1 MKFNTKPKCIY
12 IKNIYI
18 QPTKYQ
24 KFNNSANVFMENK
37 KLVSDYNANN
47 QTTNNITKQI
57 PKTSIK
63 TYYQNIYPKNPND
76 LYKEN
81 PNYSSSK
88 NVSYKTS
95 YRNEKGHIISVET
108 YKGSVISGR
117 KTDQK
122 NYEIANP
129 FKERSNSENSINC
142 FNRTYSFFNKDNAKA
157 NITTK
162 KVEKD
167 FLSNLSNKNNI
178 TFANN
183 PQKMSNVRNKEKSSD
198 NYIPFSNKNS
208 SCSCTISRKG
218 SKKYFYQDQTFR
230 KDAKN
235 DKSNDNDKNNDQRI
249 FYSTFQKNQFL
260 SPNCNINNNVSQ
272 TIIPNSYTEQ
282 INKNK
287 FNKNAKRIQ
296 KYILSDKKRKMKSRQ
311 NFREYKN
318 PLSKSTSIDLNDN
331 NYYKKNTPS
340 RNGIEEIYGKN
351 KSPTNTPSIISND
364 SIFNNNENKNFEWI
378 REDKELY
385 INNLNNN
392 NFENELNTSN
402 YYDSNSIID
411 DRYYKD
417 YDNIKLKEMKDKVFA
432 QSAIIIQSVF
442 RGFLVKNKLDTFL
455 YNYKNYNKAMELLE
469 KLFDLYLR
477 KNTELEKEKLLNFLK
492 EKQKEK
498 EKSFGNKSNINFK
511 SCKAF
516 KLLNIPYTPHNES
529 GESLYT
535 NKFIDLFLH
544 EEIGE
549 RFNIIKKNINKEK
562 ELEKKYKEEL
572 ENVNSKMNKLI
583 EENNML
589 KDMNQKS
596 KLRDDKFKEITMENK
611 KKDNIIN
618 IITNDNQNLAKRLK
632 IIQDKYNK
640 LFIEKQIHLNIELKK
655 NISEYKNSKELL
667 EDYKKLN
674 LLYLFYKKNIHLS
687 GILRKNFDK
696 YKNIATIIKDKKNT
710 NNSIRELKLN
720 YIMTNHKSKTN
731 NNTYINFIKLYY
743 NDLLKNKEDENKNNI
758 IKEKLMNII
767 SKKEKAYKLF
777 LKSYFNKF
785 YYNGVLSSLIEEKNE
800 RLEKEKI
807 IKLNNLKKY
816 IISIENRK
824 KKYYIFKYR
833 NCFNRWNLISK
844 MLSMKAVTDE
854 KKRKK
859 RQKQRTK
866 KKLEKNKSANK
877 YLSNSNSNSNIHNE
891 KNNINTYNKEKD
903 KDIINYLEHSVTTDF
918 SGVEIIMD
926 NKTDKI
932 MKATEKLNGIFYKAA
947 LYYKLIEN
955 NNKNNNNIDSNSNNQ
970 NISKNNSDK
979 KDVKDD
985 NGNDNDDDEDSGESS
1000 FGI

>member
-24 KFNNSANVFMENK
+24 KFNNSANVLMENK

-47 QTTNNITKQI
+47 QTTNNISKQM

-81 PNYSSSK
+81 PNYSSLK
-88 NVSYKTS
+88 DVSYKTS
-95 YRNEKGHIISVET
+95 YRNEKDHIISAET

-142 FNRTYSFFNKDNAKA
+142 FNRTYSFFNKDNSKT

-162 KVEKD
+162 KVEND
-167 FLSNLSNKNNI
+167 FLSNLSYKNNI
-178 TFANN
+178 TFAIN
-183 PQKMSNVRNKEKSSD
+183 PQKMSNEINKEKSSD
-198 NYIPFSNKNS
+198 NYISYSNKNS
-208 SCSCTISRKG
+208 SCSCKISRTG

-235 DKSNDNDKNNDQRI
+235 DKSNDNDKINDQRI
-249 FYSTFQKNQFL
+249 FFSTFQKNQFL
-260 SPNCNINNNVSQ
+260 SPNSNINNNISQ

-318 PLSKSTSIDLNDN
+318 PLSKSTCIDLNDN

-340 RNGIEEIYGKN
+340 RNGIEDIYSKN
-351 KSPTNTPSIISND
+351 KNPTNTPSIISND
-364 SIFNNNENKNFEWI
+364 SIFNNNDNKNFEWI

-411 DRYYKD
+411 GYYKD
-417 YDNIKLKEMKDKVFA
+417 YDKIKLKEMKDKVFA

-455 YNYKNYNKAMELLE
+455 YNYKNYYKAMELLE

-477 KNTELEKEKLLNFLK
+477 KNTGLEKEKLLNFLK

-498 EKSFGNKSNINFK
+498 EKTFGNKSNINFK

-516 KLLNIPYTPHNES
+516 KLFNIPYTPHNDS

-562 ELEKKYKEEL
+562 ELEKKHKEEL
-572 ENVNSKMNKLI
+572 ENVNNKMNKLI

-618 IITNDNQNLAKRLK
+618 IITNDNQNLAKKLK

-640 LFIEKQIHLNIELKK
+640 LFIEKQIHLNIELNK
-655 NISEYKNSKELL
+655 NKSEYKNSKELI
-667 EDYKKLN
+667 EDIKKLN
-674 LLYLFYKKNIHLS
+674 LLFLFYKKNSYLS
-687 GILRKNFDK
+687 DILRKNFDK
-696 YKNIATIIKDKKNT
+696 YKNIITIIKDKKNT
-710 NNSIRELKLN
+710 NNSIRKLKLN
-720 YIMTNHKSKTN
+720 YIMTNQKSKTN

-743 NDLLKNKEDENKNNI
+743 TDLLKNKENENKNNI

-767 SKKEKAYKLF
+767 SKKEKAYKLVIN
-777 LKSYFNKF
+777 SYFNRF
-785 YYNGVLSSLIEEKNE
+785 YYNGVISSLIEEKNE
-800 RLEKEKI
+800 CLAKEKI
-807 IKLNNLKKY
+807 KKLNNLKKY
-816 IISIENRK
+816 IISIENLK
-824 KKYYIFKYR
+824 KNYYIFKYR
-833 NCFNRWNLISK
+833 NCFNRWNLLSK

-932 MKATEKLNGIFYKAA
+932 MKATEKLSGIFYKAA
-947 LYYKLIEN
+947 LYYKLIDN
-955 NNKNNNNIDSNSNNQ
+955 NNKNNNNIDSNTNNQ

-985 NGNDNDDDEDSGESS
+985 NGNDNDDEDSGESS